1 MTFMVI
7 FVSLFGVSILALFAL
22 GLLTA
27 SGFPKWS
34 QWSLEP
40 FDARETA
47 QAIKCAF
54 GLSERAV
61 VKAVFVL
68 GTGWGDTIRL
78 ENEKSIVLRRLPGF
92 RGLPDHPTHQRKLC
106 FGYLDGEP
114 VFVLRGRIHMN
125 EVPYSTKLANMVRL
139 QIEMFRY
146 LGVER
151 FVLTA
156 AVGGLV
162 RGHGLG
168 DQQAKTG
175 TVGIA
180 DGFVTIFAPDMPL
193 YGGEF
198 MAVETTLDPRLRK
211 LALEACSEVGLEGFE
226 GGHVMVRG
234 PQFEGTRYDKRTL
247 AEAGAKMVGMSVL
260 PEACVAALWDAKVL
274 VLGFVSNDDVEAH
287 SDELV
292 QTRVKA
298 AADKLGVLIKAIN
311 RRFKTL

>member
-1 MTFMVI
+1 
-7 FVSLFGVSILALFAL
+7 
-22 GLLTA
+22 
-27 SGFPKWS
+27 
-34 QWSLEP
+34 
-40 FDARETA
+40 
-47 QAIKCAF
+47 
-54 GLSERAV
+54 
-61 VKAVFVL
+61 
-68 GTGWGDTIRL
+68 
-78 ENEKSIVLRRLPGF
+78 
-92 RGLPDHPTHQRKLC
+92 
-106 FGYLDGEP
+106 

-139 QIEMFRY
+139 QIEMFRH

-162 RGHGLG
+162 RGHGPG

-180 DGFVTIFAPDMPL
+180 NGFVTVFAPDMPL

-198 MAVETTLDPRLRK
+198 VAVESTLDPELRR

-234 PQFEGTRYDKRTL
+234 PQFEGTRYDKLAL
-247 AEAGAKMVGMSVL
+247 AESGAKMVGMSVL
-260 PEACVAALWDAKVL
+260 PEACVAALWGAKVL
-274 VLGFVSNDDVEAH
+274 VLGFVSNDDAEAH

-298 AADKLGVLIKAIN
+298 AADKLGALIRAIS